1 MKNDFNDNLLV
12 NFLMNLPSR
21 EFSIILEELMA
32 DDTDVE
38 EWFKL
43 KRRIYKAS

>member
-1 MKNDFNDNLLV
+1 MKNNFNDNL

-32 DDTDVE
+32 DNTDVE
-38 EWFKL
+38 EWFEIKTQD
-43 KRRIYKAS
+43 I